1 MEQKCVGL
9 AIKKFPEADNQIV
22 SSTPIL
28 VTINMI
34 QAIIR
39 FVATFLPI
47 FCFLKVES
55 TSSYDTM
62 AVNDLNKALQL

>member
-1 MEQKCVGL
+1 MRW
-9 AIKKFPEADNQIV
+9 ASNKKNPEADNQIF

-34 QAIIR
+34 QAIVR

-55 TSSYDTM
+55 MSSYDTM